1 MSLSCTVKTK
11 NLVSGYGS
19 RVVPGFIPYCESL
32 HQLHVLN
39 KLGNSNFTPYQG
51 SSIAVLEMAF
61 ESCFAEM
68 PNIFLLRSCK
78 ETYLTEMKEKN
89 VLKQHLVCFE
99 PNRLSCSAVF

>member
-39 KLGNSNFTPYQG
+39 KLGNSNFTPY
-51 SSIAVLEMAF
+51 
-61 ESCFAEM
+61 
-68 PNIFLLRSCK
+68 
-78 ETYLTEMKEKN
+78 
-89 VLKQHLVCFE
+89 
-99 PNRLSCSAVF
+99 